1 MANIKEYK
9 LHPPS
14 DQQKAIILA
23 LANKNVCVQAVAG
36 SGKTTTTLQHSTNI
50 YWEKNLLLTYNKK
63 ISLYFSCFCS

>member
-50 YWEKNLLLTYNKK
+50 Y
-63 ISLYFSCFCS
+63 